1 MRPSD
6 ENQSRSKR
14 PNLFSSS
21 HRPAGGNDNIL
32 AKLEKHPPAPPDT
45 GAGSRTRLVWLS
57 ASGVVI
63 AGLIITLATL
73 AQENAAKPRPLS
85 PAAELAAATTQ
96 AAPVLTQAS
105 GSGNDAREQA
115 ALIVEQAPP
124 PLLTLN
130 KAPNAPAPQASHAQP
145 TGPLKAVQ
153 ARIDSML
160 VRVAPRAAARV
171 ARVDRVT
178 LVASTVVR
186 KPHPVAPARAE
197 PGIVDT
203 DVALL
208 AVLLAQSRQI
218 AERDQE
224 RACAGPKCPTKTGSQ
239 Q

>member
-21 HRPAGGNDNIL
+21 HRPSGGDDNIL
-32 AKLEKHPPAPPDT
+32 AKLEKHPPAPLVIR
-45 GAGSRTRLVWLS
+45 AESRTRLVWLS
-57 ASGVVI
+57 AAGVVI
-63 AGLIITLATL
+63 AGLIVTLVTL

-85 PAAELAAATTQ
+85 PAAELAIASVQ
-96 AAPVLTQAS
+96 AAPVAMQAS
-105 GSGNDAREQA
+105 GSGNDARDQA

-124 PLLTLN
+124 PLVTLN
-130 KAPNAPAPQASHAQP
+130 KAPNAPTPRVSPARPA
-145 TGPLKAVQ
+145 GPLKAVQ
-153 ARIDSML
+153 TRIASVL
-160 VRVAPRAAARV
+160 VRAAPHAAAPVAP
-171 ARVDRVT
+171 
-178 LVASTVVR
+178 VASTVVH
-186 KPHPVAPARAE
+186 KPHPVAPARGE

-218 AERDQE
+218 AEREQE
-224 RACAGPKCPTKTGSQ
+224 RACAGAKCPAKTSSQ